1 MKFRTDI
8 NGLRAIAV
16 IAVMLF
22 HFNAAWMP
30 GGFVGVDVFFVISGF
45 LMTGIIFKDLEHEKF
60 SILKFYVARANRII
74 PALAV
79 LCLVLM
85 IFGWFY
91 LTPFDYKLLGKHA
104 ASSMTFLSN
113 ISYWKESGYFE
124 AGTHEKWLLHTWS
137 LSVEWQF
144 YMIYPLVLIAMRKF
158 MSIQTMKFMLLAGTI
173 LGFILS
179 VIATY
184 KWPNPAYFLL
194 PTRAWEMMIG
204 GIAYLYP
211 LTLQENKK
219 RLLEGTGLALIL
231 GSYFFISAEDL
242 WPGYLAVFPVIGTF
256 LMIQAHRNDSVITN
270 NIVFQKIGTWSYSI
284 YLWHWPLVVLI
295 YIYSLPEYYVY
306 AGIVL
311 SIILGFLSYKYIE
324 QIKLPS
330 YHQWKDI
337 YRIKP
342 LYFSL
347 VLMSLGVTLNIFNGF
362 NTDLRQGAAS
372 EQAKF
377 LDYYNEKFK
386 NLRDA
391 YWLKCDTYVSLTE
404 HNSYDPDPVC
414 ITKQKEGGVFLW
426 GDSHAEA
433 LSLGLRTLLKSND
446 IPFYQKTSS
455 ICRASLTEINYHKG
469 AYKEACDYSNKLA
482 LKSIA
487 ELKPKIVV
495 ITQALKHDET
505 NWENIGKSLLQL
517 GVSNIVIVGPISQW
531 KPSLPKVMVKPKNWN
546 SAEDFIFDAG
556 LDLRAVQV
564 DEKMKKLQYP
574 QGITYISLIDHLCKK
589 DDVQQ
594 QYKCRIRAA
603 QGEDLLQVDY
613 GHLSESGSLFVGNT
627 ILSKYLLNL
636 YSQGVT
642 TKQ

>member
-30 GGFVGVDVFFVISGF
+30 GGFIGVDVFFVISGF

-211 LTLQENKK
+211 LALQENKK

-256 LMIQAHRNDSVITN
+256 LMIQSHRNDSIITN
-270 NIVFQKIGTWSYSI
+270 NIVFQKLGAWSYSI

-306 AGIVL
+306 AGIAL
-311 SIILGFLSYKYIE
+311 SIVLGFLSYKYIE

-347 VLMSLGVTLNIFNGF
+347 VLMGLGVTLNI
-362 NTDLRQGAAS
+362 
-372 EQAKF
+372 
-377 LDYYNEKFK
+377 
-386 NLRDA
+386 
-391 YWLKCDTYVSLTE
+391 
-404 HNSYDPDPVC
+404 
-414 ITKQKEGGVFLW
+414 
-426 GDSHAEA
+426 
-433 LSLGLRTLLKSND
+433 
-446 IPFYQKTSS
+446 
-455 ICRASLTEINYHKG
+455 
-469 AYKEACDYSNKLA
+469 
-482 LKSIA
+482 
-487 ELKPKIVV
+487 
-495 ITQALKHDET
+495 
-505 NWENIGKSLLQL
+505 
-517 GVSNIVIVGPISQW
+517 
-531 KPSLPKVMVKPKNWN
+531 
-546 SAEDFIFDAG
+546 
-556 LDLRAVQV
+556 
-564 DEKMKKLQYP
+564 
-574 QGITYISLIDHLCKK
+574 
-589 DDVQQ
+589 
-594 QYKCRIRAA
+594 
-603 QGEDLLQVDY
+603 
-613 GHLSESGSLFVGNT
+613 
-627 ILSKYLLNL
+627 
-636 YSQGVT
+636 
-642 TKQ
+642 

>member
-211 LTLQENKK
+211 LALQENKK

-242 WPGYLAVFPVIGTF
+242 WPGYLAVFPVTGTF
-256 LMIQAHRNDSVITN
+256 LMIQAHRHDSVLTN
-270 NIVFQKIGTWSYSI
+270 NIVFQKLGTWSYSI

-306 AGIVL
+306 AGIAL
-311 SIILGFLSYKYIE
+311 SIGLGFLSYKYIE

-377 LDYYNEKFK
+377 LVVFQK
-386 NLRDA
+386 
-391 YWLKCDTYVSLTE
+391 
-404 HNSYDPDPVC
+404 VC
-414 ITKQKEGGVFLW
+414 W
-426 GDSHAEA
+426 
-433 LSLGLRTLLKSND
+433 R
-446 IPFYQKTSS
+446 
-455 ICRASLTEINYHKG
+455 
-469 AYKEACDYSNKLA
+469 
-482 LKSIA
+482 
-487 ELKPKIVV
+487 
-495 ITQALKHDET
+495 
-505 NWENIGKSLLQL
+505 
-517 GVSNIVIVGPISQW
+517 
-531 KPSLPKVMVKPKNWN
+531 
-546 SAEDFIFDAG
+546 
-556 LDLRAVQV
+556 
-564 DEKMKKLQYP
+564 
-574 QGITYISLIDHLCKK
+574 
-589 DDVQQ
+589 
-594 QYKCRIRAA
+594 
-603 QGEDLLQVDY
+603 
-613 GHLSESGSLFVGNT
+613 
-627 ILSKYLLNL
+627 
-636 YSQGVT
+636 
-642 TKQ
+642 